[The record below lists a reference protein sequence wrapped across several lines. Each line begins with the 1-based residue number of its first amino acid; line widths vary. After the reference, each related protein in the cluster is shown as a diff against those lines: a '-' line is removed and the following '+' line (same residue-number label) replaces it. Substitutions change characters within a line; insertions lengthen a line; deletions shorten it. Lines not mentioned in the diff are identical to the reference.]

1 MSGERPEHDDEV
13 CPTLQRPC
21 YRCHLDSIKDNI
33 GQPSDFA
40 SRSTYLKNPPRTPNN
55 SYEKGIPTSRRP
67 DGSEMPYL
75 RADGETMGQRE
86 FDSKRHQIEENRKK
100 ANAGLLVTPN

>member
-1 MSGERPEHDDEV
+1 MNDERPEHDDEV
-13 CPTLQRPC
+13 CPTIERPC
-21 YRCHLDSIKDNI
+21 FRCHMGSLTL
-33 GQPSDFA
+33 GFPSDFK
-40 SRSTYLKNPPRTPNN
+40 SRSTYLSKAPRTPNN

-75 RADGETMGQRE
+75 RADGEVMGQKE
-86 FDSKRHQIEENRKK
+86 FSQKRHQIEENRKK